1 MNPLKV
7 VFAYINAPVYQCLM
21 PEGLFE
27 LGIGH
32 VVVARKSSGGR
43 IGAGFFLVDVF
54 CLGVKDTFFTVLSED
69 QFQATLQRVA
79 TNERLVPLQPACARN
94 LIEGAVQYARNLGIA
109 PNSDYK
115 LTQKVLLNLDGG
127 EKCST
132 NFQFGKDGQPLYV
145 AGPNDS
151 SARQRQIL
159 NLLTK
164 KCGANGF
171 HYILP
176 VGGTDGSLG
185 EGDFD
190 TDLEES

>member
-1 MNPLKV
+1 VNLLKL
-7 VFAYINAPVYQCLM
+7 VFAYINSPVHQCLM
-21 PEGLFE
+21 PERLFE

-32 VVVARKSSGGR
+32 VIVARKSSAGKLGT
-43 IGAGFFLVDVF
+43 GFFLLDVF

-69 QFQATLQRVA
+69 EFQAALQRVA
-79 TNERLVPLQPACARN
+79 TKEKLVPLQPACTRN
-94 LIEGAVQYARNLGIA
+94 LIQGAVDYARNLGIA
-109 PNSDYK
+109 PNPDYK
-115 LTQKVLLNLDGG
+115 LTEKILLNLDGG
-127 EKCST
+127 EECST
-132 NFQFGKDGQPLYV
+132 SFQFGKDGQPLYV

-151 SARQRQIL
+151 SAKQRQIM

-185 EGDFD
+185 EEDFD
-190 TDLEES
+190 TSVEEY